1 MKRKAWTIM
10 LIAFLAGIA
19 LAWVQNKIPPVITTL
34 MDAFNI
40 NMATAGWLSGVFSV
54 MGLVTAI
61 PAAFVLNKL
70 GPKKC
75 GLISLGCALVG
86 SLMGVFATTVPVLL
100 ASRVIEGF
108 GVGFISVIAP
118 ALISMWFPPENRGLP
133 MGIWGAWQMVAQ
145 AATFFLGSF
154 LTIKMGWQG
163 MWWFGI
169 ALCVLAFVLYG
180 LKVVSP
186 PPEYNHADVE
196 STDVPIS
203 EGFKSVSTWW
213 MFGVALFFCIG
224 CFGWCTWTATYWS
237 EAFGW
242 DIGKANS
249 YVGYVY
255 MLEIPFVIII
265 GWILDKVKD
274 RKRLGLILASLYAVI
289 LFISFRMH
297 SPQFIIPFMIIYPIL
312 EGSICTVFW
321 TLTPQ
326 TVKKPELAGIA
337 LGILVMGMN
346 VGMVLG
352 PPITGAVIDA
362 YGWSAGT
369 IPLTIAGV
377 LTVFCMAMAKIYN
390 HDKLAA

>member
-34 MDAFNI
+34 MDSFHI
-40 NMATAGWLSGVFSV
+40 NMATAGWLSSIFSV
-54 MGLVTAI
+54 TGLIMAI

-86 SLMGVFATTVPVLL
+86 SLLGVYATNVPVLL
-100 ASRVIEGF
+100 VSRVIEGF

-118 ALISMWFPPENRGLP
+118 ALISMWFPIENRGLP

-145 AATFFLGSF
+145 AATFFLGSA

-169 ALCVLAFVLYG
+169 ALCIVAFILYA
-180 LKVVSP
+180 LKVTSP
-186 PPEYNHADVE
+186 PAEYNHADVE
-196 STDVPIS
+196 SSDVPIW
-203 EGFKSVSTWW
+203 EGFKSFSTWC
-213 MFGVALFFCIG
+213 MFGVALFYCIG
-224 CFGWCTWTATYWS
+224 CFGWCTWTAPYWS

-242 DIGKANS
+242 DIGKANN
-249 YVGYVY
+249 YVAFIY

-274 RKRLGLILASLYAVI
+274 RKRFGLILAALYVVI

-297 SPQFIIPFMIIYPIL
+297 SPRFILAFAIIYPIL

-326 TVKKPELAGIA
+326 TVKKPQLAGIA

-346 VGMVLG
+346 VGMVIG
-352 PPITGAVIDA
+352 PPLTGAVIET
-362 YGWSAGT
+362 YGWAAGT
-369 IPLTIAGV
+369 IPISLAALLAFV
-377 LTVFCMAMAKIYN
+377 CMAMAKIYN
-390 HDKLAA
+390 HDAAA